1 MTMWT
6 VAVAIAGD
14 DDGDDSSDDN
24 AFAPFGHTGTAGEAP
39 KWEALV
45 ANASSRTRLASKT
58 LHKWREKTS
67 CQH

>member
-39 KWEALV
+39 K
-45 ANASSRTRLASKT
+45 
-58 LHKWREKTS
+58 
-67 CQH
+67 